1 MMKNNSVASF
11 NKDSIL
17 LSSTNLCFLLSLKS
31 STERVM
37 QLARDLLFVLDLTY
51 LLSDF
56 IYSRYYRFW
65 HFSFLA

>member
-1 MMKNNSVASF
+1 MKNNMVASF
-11 NKDSIL
+11 NKDSI

-37 QLARDLLFVLDLTY
+37 QLAHHLLFVLNLTY
-51 LLSDF
+51 LLSEC